1 MSIPI
6 HRFAIMVLSCLW
18 VIIVMAF
25 FYVLRGHGDASGWPA
40 NAVHN
45 WNQYGFGALH
55 GKLVTNPGGFAVL
68 TNPEIYSGHSA
79 VSYYPVF
86 ATGLVLGWL
95 GDGILIYHLIFSLA
109 LFLSVWF
116 LLGRGQLA
124 WICAFAALL
133 CPGYSIYPT
142 VVDPNAVALYMTLP
156 FAAVV
161 VFILTGHC
169 ISPLRLTFLAVV
181 VFAYTSLNW
190 STLLG
195 HGILFCALLVMPA
208 VSWRRLGIY
217 IALASLSG
225 GVVGSLA
232 VIEKM
237 GLSAGH
243 AGAGHFLDFL
253 AGYTWGQTG
262 YGVDLTT
269 NKAILRLSVVNCIG
283 LFPLLGF
290 IAWFLVK
297 FRYADPR
304 KDMLAFLPL
313 LGSISGIMTMR
324 NYFGHHPWM
333 ATPMLLPGL
342 VLSLVLLL
350 RPRVNESDGS
360 KHSFV
365 GWKYIVCCFFYALMV
380 LAAFRLYQADSLE
393 VASFVCQHTDRSDII
408 AVAKNLDP
416 EMSRQADYLS
426 EKCDR
431 HLVVLDDLKN
441 PPIDGGNVFLLSAA
455 RLPSQYLMIAQ
466 SKKPSLLSMPLV
478 RDLSAFYA
486 QKIARRNAEDRHFD
500 YTANATFCLYRLPSR
515 VH

>member
-1 MSIPI
+1 
-6 HRFAIMVLSCLW
+6 MVLSCLW

-40 NAVHN
+40 NAVQN
-45 WNQYGFGALH
+45 WNQYGLGTLH

-68 TNPEIYSGHSA
+68 TNPEIYTGHSA

-86 ATGLVLGWL
+86 ATGKLLGWL
-95 GDGILIYHLIFSLA
+95 GDGILIYHLIFSLVM
-109 LFLSVWF
+109 FLSIWF
-116 LLGRGQLA
+116 LLGQGHLA
-124 WICAFAALL
+124 WICACAAVL

-156 FAAVV
+156 FTAVV

-169 ISPLRLTFLAVV
+169 ISPLRLALLAVV

-208 VSWRRLGIY
+208 VSWRRLGVY
-217 IALASLSG
+217 IALAGLSG
-225 GVVGSLA
+225 VVVGSLA
-232 VIEKM
+232 VIDKM
-237 GLSAGH
+237 GSNAGP
-243 AGAGHFLDFL
+243 AGAGHFLDFV
-253 AGYTWGQTG
+253 AGYTWGHTG
-262 YGVDLTT
+262 YGVHLTT
-269 NKAILRLSVVNCIG
+269 IKAIVRLSVVNCIG
-283 LFPLLGF
+283 LLPLLGF

-297 FRYADPR
+297 FRYPNPR
-304 KDMLAFLPL
+304 KDMLSFLPL
-313 LGSISGIMTMR
+313 LGSIVGIITMR

-350 RPRVNESDGS
+350 RPCANESNSG
-360 KHSFV
+360 KHLFG
-365 GWKYIVCCFFYALMV
+365 GWQYIVCCFFYALLV
-380 LAAFRLYQADSLE
+380 LLSYRLYQADSLD
-393 VASFVCQHTDRSDII
+393 VASFVRQHTARTDII
-408 AVAKNLDP
+408 AVAENLDP
-416 EMSRQADYLS
+416 QMARQIGPLS
-426 EKCDR
+426 ERCDR

-441 PPIDGGNVFLLSAA
+441 PLIVEGNIFVLSAT
-455 RLPSQYLMIAQ
+455 RLPSQYTMIAQ
-466 SKKPSLLSMPLV
+466 SKRSSSFTMPLV

-486 QKIARRNAEDRHFD
+486 QKIARRPAEDRHFD